1 MKKITL
7 VAGLLLSAL
16 VLFGA
21 MGCSSGGGGGGSD
34 DDGVSYSSSSGSSG
48 SGSGSSSS
56 SGSGSSGTRTYT
68 SVAGG
73 TFKQV
78 VQSGQGYLLLTF
90 NDNGTFESTS
100 SLGAG
105 GLGNGK
111 WRLDGNKILL
121 NLTATEYT
129 EGIYV
134 HQFTANSTFT
144 QLTQAGANIKY
155 NRL

>member
-7 VAGLLLSAL
+7 VAGLLLSAF

-21 MGCSSGGGGGGSD
+21 IGCSGGGGGGSD

>member
-21 MGCSSGGGGGGSD
+21 TGCSSGGGGGSD

-56 SGSGSSGTRTYT
+56 GGSGTRTYT

-73 TFKQV
+73 TYRYTTAAGTYMDL
-78 VQSGQGYLLLTF
+78 SF
-90 NDNGTFESTS
+90 NSNGTFTWNGQSGTTQSGEW
-100 SLGAG
+100 SLSGTNIDIYMSG
-105 GLGNGK
+105 
-111 WRLDGNKILL
+111 ILMG
-121 NLTATEYT
+121 TATTNSAYSQVVYIDNRT
-129 EGIYV
+129 YV
-134 HQFTANSTFT
+134 
-144 QLTQAGANIKY
+144 
-155 NRL
+155 RR

>member
-21 MGCSSGGGGGGSD
+21 TGCSSGGGGGSD

-56 SGSGSSGTRTYT
+56 GGSGTRTYT

-73 TFKQV
+73 TYRYTTAAGTYMDL
-78 VQSGQGYLLLTF
+78 SF
-90 NDNGTFESTS
+90 NSNGTFTWNGQSGTTQSGEW
-100 SLGAG
+100 SLSGT
-105 GLGNGK
+105 NI
-111 WRLDGNKILL
+111 DIYMSEILMG
-121 NLTATEYT
+121 TATTNSAYSQVVYIDNRT
-129 EGIYV
+129 YV
-134 HQFTANSTFT
+134 
-144 QLTQAGANIKY
+144 
-155 NRL
+155 RR

>member
-21 MGCSSGGGGGGSD
+21 TGCSSGGGGGSD

-73 TFKQV
+73 TYRYTTAA
-78 VQSGQGYLLLTF
+78 GTYMDLYF
-90 NDNGTFESTS
+90 NSNGTFTWNGHSGTTQSGEW
-100 SLGAG
+100 SLSGTNIDLYMSG
-105 GLGNGK
+105 
-111 WRLDGNKILL
+111 ILMG
-121 NLTATEYT
+121 TATTNSAYSQVVYIDNRT
-129 EGIYV
+129 YV
-134 HQFTANSTFT
+134 
-144 QLTQAGANIKY
+144 
-155 NRL
+155 RR

>member
-21 MGCSSGGGGGGSD
+21 MGCSSGGGGGSD

-48 SGSGSSSS
+48 SGSGSSS
-56 SGSGSSGTRTYT
+56 GGSGTRTYT